1 MGLTKSKEKSNIDQ
15 KVECL
20 EKRVSQLEFK
30 LATYRE
36 IEIKVDECYDKIGLD
51 KQHKHQQYIIKTEM
65 ALSDANKQIVELEK
79 QIKLLNELHKK
90 NNIKDQYDLNSLCNV
105 NHNNDNTNNSKN
117 REITLNELSKKQ
129 IEILVNK
136 LLADENINIKYL
148 PDWVER
154 QLYINVI
161 NLIINLLEQLLSGA
175 SVNMMGHTLGFTL
188 TPQRLPC
195 EPIIETISNEN

>member
-1 MGLTKSKEKSNIDQ
+1 MGLIKSKEKISIDP
-15 KVECL
+15 KVEYL
-20 EKRVSQLEFK
+20 EKRVSQLELK
-30 LATYRE
+30 LSTYHE
-36 IEIKVDECYDKIGLD
+36 LEIKIDECYDKIGLD
-51 KQHKHQQYIIKTEM
+51 KQHKHQEYIIRTEM
-65 ALSDANKQIVELEK
+65 ALNDANKHIIELEK

-90 NNIKDQYDLNSLCNV
+90 NNIKDQYDLNGLCN
-105 NHNNDNTNNSKN
+105 NNSKN
-117 REITLNELSKKQ
+117 KNREISLNELSKKQ

-188 TPQRLPC
+188 SPQKLVN
-195 EPIIETISNEN
+195 ETVIETISNEN